1 MDIYIYIYNM
11 LNKSLLSDDDNIIN
25 YNKEWKKTLLYKLS
39 FGIIKPNNTWKAQ
52 LKRIKNDKKNK

>member
-1 MDIYIYIYNM
+1 M